1 LPDQQRLGNFTED
14 KFEAVLDAM
23 AMVKSS
29 AREITQRVM
38 DRKKQAEA
46 QRKVTDDINLTLQS
60 FMYERNHY

>member
-1 LPDQQRLGNFTED
+1 MPDQQRLGNFTED
-14 KFEAVLDAM
+14 KFEAVFDAM

-29 AREITQRVM
+29 AREITQKVM